1 MSVYQYWPEN
11 DPGYQGAVC
20 HILTDHGSTATV
32 QFYDNVQ
39 KTVRIEDLELAVKEK
54 ENTP

>member
-20 HILTDHGSTATV
+20 HILTRQGSLATV

-39 KTVRIEDLELAVKEK
+39 KTVRIEDLELSVSEM
-54 ENTP
+54 EVTT